1 MTAQLTIA
9 SVVDWLGVA
18 GNALAIVG
26 LLLFVALYSRVHWE
40 RNRLGH
46 AVMGSAVSMLALA
59 GVALVYRLSVILGW
73 PFVELTWLKILI
85 AAAWAAVGLA
95 NFRKVGELLAAQ
107 AAHRREEAG
116 R

>member
-1 MTAQLTIA
+1 MTVTTA
-9 SVVDWLGVA
+9 VDWLGVA
-18 GNALAIVG
+18 GNTLAVVG
-26 LLLFVALYSRVHWE
+26 LLLFVVLYSRVHWE

-59 GVALVYRLSVILGW
+59 GVALVYRLSMILGW
-73 PFVELTWLKILI
+73 PFVELTWLKVLI

-107 AAHRREEAG
+107 AAHRREDLTP
-116 R
+116 